1 MKGAI
6 CAKHFSYFFRNWK
19 KALGVTKL
27 GHEVASQWKGMFSEN
42 VQYDKT
48 SHKTLSREVDLIS
61 QLSIG
66 RYQFKNRVIKK
77 IPSIHIIPEVAIHTL
92 DSTKKDLP
100 SVDK

>member
-48 SHKTLSREVDLIS
+48 SHKILSREVDSIS

-66 RYQFKNRVIKK
+66 GYQK
-77 IPSIHIIPEVAIHTL
+77 
-92 DSTKKDLP
+92 
-100 SVDK
+100 

>member
-48 SHKTLSREVDLIS
+48 SHKILSREVDSIS

-66 RYQFKNRVIKK
+66 GYQFKNRVIKK

-92 DSTKKDLP
+92 DSTKKRHCL
-100 SVDK
+100 SR